1 MNKAI
6 PIDWTRHR
14 VVNSLYGN
22 LERLVEMH
30 APRSARLLL
39 GARWSF
45 AVPHRAADL
54 YEYSLPLN
62 PIDFRN
68 TLAIRTG
75 IVIDYHSDDDS
86 EYLYDCLKQRQALIA
101 AVDSF
106 FLPYRPAFQRVHSN
120 RTIIING
127 TGDPF
132 SVWVEDSWPPSYRG
146 PLSVS
151 DLEKARHSSVPRVPS
166 LEPIFSGHAI
176 NGEWFSVKVRPTH
189 IADPRDWAVDILSI
203 LLAEA
208 QIERVTADASFGDG
222 ALEQL
227 AGTFAHD
234 RSSIGE
240 GRELHCY
247 KAALVLRT
255 EVSARVYLCT
265 LLQACAGWIHSAT
278 LREAV
283 VRYSAS
289 LSHLEMARDVLIKAM
304 AFKDCPI
311 YRACIVDAL
320 TSFLSE
326 EKQILAIL
334 EQELQK
340 CGEGHSR
347 TQSHNLVV
355 QQGDLYA

>member
-1 MNKAI
+1 MDRVI

-14 VVNSLYGN
+14 VVNSLFGN

-45 AVPHRAADL
+45 AVPHRSTDL

-68 TLAIRTG
+68 ALAIRTG
-75 IVIDYHSDDDS
+75 IVIDHHRDDDS
-86 EYLYDCLKQRQALIA
+86 RNLYDCLEQRQVLIV

-120 RTIIING
+120 RTIIIKG
-127 TGDPF
+127 SGSPS

-146 PLSVS
+146 MLSVA
-151 DLEKARHSSVPRVPS
+151 DLERARHSSVPRVAR

-176 NGEWFSVKVRPTH
+176 RGEWFRVEVRPTP
-189 IADPRDWAVDILSI
+189 IADPRDWAVDILSA

-208 QIERVTADASFGDG
+208 QIETVNADASFGHR
-222 ALEQL
+222 AIEQL
-227 AGTFAHD
+227 ADTFAHD
-234 RSSIGE
+234 RSWIGDA
-240 GRELHCY
+240 RELRCY
-247 KAALVLRT
+247 EAALVLRT

-304 AFKDCPI
+304 AFEDRPV
-311 YRACIVDAL
+311 YRACIVDGL
-320 TSFLSE
+320 TSFLRE
-326 EKQILAIL
+326 EEQILGIL
-334 EQELQK
+334 EEELQK
-340 CGEGHSR
+340 CSEGPSR
-347 TQSHNLVV
+347 TPGHNLVV

>member
-1 MNKAI
+1 MDKAI
-6 PIDWTRHR
+6 PIDWTRLR

-45 AVPHRAADL
+45 GVPHRPSDL
-54 YEYSLPLN
+54 CEYSLPMN

-68 TLAIRTG
+68 ALAIRTG
-75 IVIDYHSDDDS
+75 IVVDHHRDDDS
-86 EYLYDCLKQRQALIA
+86 PSLYDCLEQRQALIA

-120 RTIIING
+120 RTIIIKA
-127 TGDPF
+127 TGDSS

-151 DLEKARHSSVPRVPS
+151 DLEKARHSSVPRVPN

-176 NGEWFSVKVRPTH
+176 NGEWFEVEVRPTR
-189 IADPRDWAVDILSI
+189 IADPRDWAVDMLST

-208 QIERVTADASFGDG
+208 QIETVNADASFGRG

-227 AGTFAHD
+227 AATFAHD
-234 RSSIGE
+234 RSSTGDE
-240 GRELHCY
+240 REFHFY
-247 KAALVLRT
+247 ETALTLRA

-265 LLQACAGWIHSAT
+265 LLQACAGWMHSAT

-283 VRYSAS
+283 VHYSAS

-304 AFKDCPI
+304 AFEDRPI
-311 YRACIVDAL
+311 YRVCIVDGL
-320 TSFLSE
+320 TSFLKE
-326 EKQILAIL
+326 EKRILAIL
-334 EQELQK
+334 EEELQK
-340 CGEGHSR
+340 CSEEPSR
-347 TQSHNLVV
+347 TQGHNLAV